1 LRYASAYVTIA
12 KLSKRGGLRS
22 DSKKKHRNLA
32 SRGRPNKV
40 HLCSH
45 AEEKAKERNIDEQDI
60 KRTLYYPDRTRPTK
74 KRYRTKAEKAFNSGA
89 YKIQVVYSIEEDQF
103 GPMFN
108 VITVMKIKRKGGRR

>member
-1 LRYASAYVTIA
+1 
-12 KLSKRGGLRS
+12 
-22 DSKKKHRNLA
+22 LA